1 MGLQSCSGFQD
12 GSVTTSVLHRRGNK
26 IIMGGRG
33 RKELGREKAQGQKK
47 GAKVRYG
54 RSEGECT
61 EGQDFE
67 QSCVALGNGELGVA
81 TRKSWMPG
89 NQMAP
94 GSNRNDIR

>member
-1 MGLQSCSGFQD
+1 
-12 GSVTTSVLHRRGNK
+12 
-26 IIMGGRG
+26 MGGRG

>member
-1 MGLQSCSGFQD
+1 MATCTHMVYVHTEMYMYTKDIHKF
-12 GSVTTSVLHRRGNK
+12 
-26 IIMGGRG
+26 

-81 TRKSWMPG
+81 NKKVLDTRKS
-89 NQMAP
+89 N
-94 GSNRNDIR
+94 GSRIQQE